1 MRIIDRQY
9 TEKPFYGARRMA
21 VELKKLGYLVGRKK
35 VRTLMEKMGLQA
47 IYPKPNLSLSNP
59 EDKKYPY
66 LLRGIV
72 IDRIDQVWSIDI
84 TYIPLAEGF
93 GYLVAIIDWFSR
105 KVLAW
110 EFSNLLD
117 IEFCMKAL
125 NKALKN
131 KKPEI
136 FNTDQGSQFTSRE
149 FTGRLEAGDIRISM
163 DGRGRALDNVFIE
176 RLWRSVKYEN
186 VYPKDYQNMVDA
198 RSGLGEYFEFYN
210 ERRWHQ
216 SLNYQT
222 PSAIY
227 SGIIESNQLQGGMN
241 KTGLNQ
247 SYDANVTPSVAAAT
261 SGVMLLKEKCRKDF
275 YPKTS

>member
-1 MRIIDRQY
+1 MKIIDKQY

-21 VELKKLGYLVGRKK
+21 IELKKLGYLVGRKK
-35 VRTLMEKMGLQA
+35 TGTLMEKMSLQA
-47 IYPKPNLSLSNP
+47 IYPKLRLSVSNP

-66 LLRGIV
+66 LLRELV
-72 IDRIDQVWSIDI
+72 IDRVDQVWSTDI
-84 TYIPLAEGF
+84 TYIPLADGF

-131 KKPEI
+131 GKPEI

-149 FTGRLEAGDIRISM
+149 FTGRLEASGIRISM

-186 VYPKDYQNMVDA
+186 VYPKDYQSMTDA
-198 RSGLGEYFEFYN
+198 RTGLGEYFEFYN

-227 SGIIESNQLQGGMN
+227 SGISES
-241 KTGLNQ
+241 K
-247 SYDANVTPSVAAAT
+247 
-261 SGVMLLKEKCRKDF
+261 LLLG
-275 YPKTS
+275 